1 MRFYLG
7 NCQKVAA
14 KTICPLKCMG
24 RLTTM
29 QSLFLNH
36 HQEFLK
42 GGEGSKDT
50 VVSTPKIT
58 P

>member
-1 MRFYLG
+1 
-7 NCQKVAA
+7 
-14 KTICPLKCMG
+14 MG
-24 RLTTM
+24 RSTTM
-29 QSLFLNH
+29 QSLFLND

-58 P
+58 PWRSSNLDLTNKEQPYYAKSQD